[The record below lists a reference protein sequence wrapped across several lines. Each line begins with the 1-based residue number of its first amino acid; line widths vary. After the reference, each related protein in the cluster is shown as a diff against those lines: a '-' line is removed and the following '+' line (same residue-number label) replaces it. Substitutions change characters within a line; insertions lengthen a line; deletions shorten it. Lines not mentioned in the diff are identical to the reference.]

1 MDKLV
6 SLNSSKHGA
15 SSSPPAT
22 VQLEPTVPSLA
33 QTFAQ
38 VLSTK
43 SSKRVVMTSQD
54 VKQLPRLN
62 GSADIDV
69 ISCLQQYRLV
79 CSFRVKV
86 TVSSG
91 TSESELV
98 KLSDQAAFE
107 HLSLICDGP
116 VLTLYQHIM
125 DGSHDWN
132 TLIVSTEATDA
143 PGSHPAPTT
152 WSEQKTAL
160 LDCLMPS
167 SSVEESALRLA
178 EFKMDSSEPVAS
190 YAPLS
195 I

>member
-1 MDKLV
+1 M
-6 SLNSSKHGA
+6 
-15 SSSPPAT
+15 
-22 VQLEPTVPSLA
+22 
-33 QTFAQ
+33 
-38 VLSTK
+38 
-43 SSKRVVMTSQD
+43 
-54 VKQLPRLN
+54 PRRN

-69 ISCLQQYRLV
+69 ISGLQQYRLV

-132 TLIVSTEATDA
+132 TPIVPTEATDA

-152 WSEQKTAL
+152 
-160 LDCLMPS
+160 
-167 SSVEESALRLA
+167 
-178 EFKMDSSEPVAS
+178 
-190 YAPLS
+190 
-195 I
+195 